1 MLTNAPLT
9 GAPRI
14 TSAFGDN
21 PAHFSRFRHRG
32 IPLRGNDGILLTA
45 TEGAPVLAVQRGQVI
60 ATFDQH
66 PRFGRAVLLDHEW
79 GHSLYGNLGAIAVR
93 QGESLGGGA
102 RIGSV
107 ARRRPDEQPAL
118 HFGLRIRPYDVGNGW
133 CGFVDPAPYLARL
146 TQPRGAII
154 GPHIIGSVRPH
165 LPLLQRWQPRLITV
179 LDPSPSE
186 LADLRAVCPDA
197 VIVGRLFVPDNEL
210 ADRIRSN
217 PEAAAQWAHE
227 LTMAHFSP
235 HVTYWQIANEILQK
249 AEDIPIL
256 VRFEMRRMQLAA
268 TAAYLCAI
276 FAFGVGNPDLPEPQR
291 MAVWQQTYPALEM
304 AEQAG
309 HIVAVHQYGMPDLF
323 RPFQDW
329 YGNRLEHQILPRLP
343 FPTLKFAVTEYGID
357 GMIEGGAPRGWQN
370 FAGAQEYAEQLLR
383 SGRYLERFS
392 GRVLGYSVFTLG
404 HNNPWQSYDIAGAV
418 ANAVAA
424 APERGTW
431 AEIRWAGTGLQAA
444 PIDTDTSPGS
454 DETEE
459 TPPVRP
465 SGGGPEPEVIIVPTQ
480 PDRPTGGTTVTASNA
495 APRLTEWFDDL
506 NLSVQAASSAQPG
519 DTVYVLKDVF
529 TTIDGS
535 WDANGSR
542 YAIPQWAKDAYENQA
557 ILMELQKKSHL
568 YATVLDANGQLIK
581 GQVVRYV
588 NRYDPS
594 NPTDRTTQENT
605 GWATFTMSGSSTY
618 HPENGEQGPWCWAPP
633 GIADTLCGGG
643 LPPDGQSLSTFA
655 VWQATTADAGTPTP
669 PPTEPPVTPTP
680 PTEPPVTPT
689 PPTEP
694 PVTPTPP
701 TEPPVT
707 PTPPTDPPVT
717 PTPPAIERRLGSWVS
732 TLGLQIKSIAER
744 PDRLTGTVAYVIK
757 DVFTTRDGSWEPSS
771 VYGSI
776 DQWARDSYLKPL
788 GDPEY
793 FDDAGGDHHLFA
805 AIIGLDGKLMKLHD
819 VLYWSDGFDV
829 LGDPNYDGY
838 FVGANGA
845 RYPQT
850 KEKSGWINIIM
861 SPDSSYVP
869 ERGEHG
875 PYCWTPAGVPAEVM
889 CGAGMPAKQHV
900 SVFVVWQAVPAETV
914 SPGEPVQPEWPT
926 GDHNIF
932 MPFVSGGPAAA
943 PASDAPQGEAPEDI
957 SATAAPAIAQA
968 ILDIVRGGAWSRLG
982 IELRAGSILAAYARQ
997 AGLGMPVTAE
1007 FVASGHRVQG
1017 FMGGIVLA
1025 PVGDPD
1031 GVTHVAW

>member
-14 TSAFGDN
+14 RGAFGDN
-21 PAHFSRFRHRG
+21 PAYYSRYRHRG
-32 IPLRGNDGILLTA
+32 ISLRGNDGVTLAA
-45 TEGAPVLAVQRGQVI
+45 TEGAPVLAVQRGQVL

-79 GHSLYGNLGAIAVR
+79 GHSFYGQLGSVAVQR
-93 QGESLGGGA
+93 GEMLGGGA
-102 RIGSV
+102 LIGAV
-107 ARRRPDEQPAL
+107 ARQRPDEQPSL
-118 HFGLRIRPYDVGNGW
+118 HFGLRIRPYAVSNGW

-154 GPHIIGSVRPH
+154 GPHIIGSASPH

-179 LDPSPSE
+179 LDPNPSS
-186 LADLRAVCPDA
+186 LADLRAACPDA
-197 VIVGRLFVPDNEL
+197 TIVGRLFVPDNEL

-235 HVTYWQIANEILQK
+235 HVVYWQIANEILQT
-249 AEDIPIL
+249 AEDVPLL
-256 VRFEMRRMQLAA
+256 VRFEIRRMQLAA

-276 FAFGVGNPDLPEPQR
+276 FAFGVGNPDLPEQRR
-291 MAVWQQTYPALEM
+291 MAVWEKTYPALEM

-309 HIVAVHQYGMPDLF
+309 HIVALHQYGMPDVF
-323 RPFQDW
+323 HPYQDW

-343 FPTLKFAVTEYGID
+343 FPALKFAVTEYGID
-357 GMIEGGAPRGWQN
+357 GMIGGGSPRGWQH
-370 FAGAQEYAEQLLR
+370 FADAQAYAEQLLR

-404 HNNPWQSYDIAGAV
+404 HNNPWQSYDIAGTV
-418 ANAVAA
+418 AEAIAA
-424 APERGTW
+424 APDRGTW
-431 AEIRWAGTGLQAA
+431 SDIRWAGTDLQAA
-444 PIDTDTSPGS
+444 PIDTDISPGS
-454 DETEE
+454 DEIDGSVPIE
-459 TPPVRP
+459 PP
-465 SGGGPEPEVIIVPTQ
+465 GGEPEPDPPLVPIQ
-480 PDRPTGGTTVTASNA
+480 PEHPTGETTVIPSTTET
-495 APRLTEWFDDL
+495 RLTEWFDDL
-506 NLSVQAASSAQPG
+506 KLTTQAAPAAQPG
-519 DTVYVLKDVF
+519 STVYILKDVF
-529 TTIDGS
+529 TTIEGS

-542 YAIPQWAKDAYENQA
+542 YAIPQWAKGTYENPA

-568 YATVLDANGQLIK
+568 YAAVVDANGQLIR
-581 GQVVRYV
+581 GQVVRFT

-594 NPTDRTTQENT
+594 QPTDRTTQENT

-633 GIADTLCGGG
+633 GLADSLCGGG
-643 LPPDGQSLSTFA
+643 LPADGQSLSIFA
-655 VWQATTADAGTPTP
+655 VWQATTAGEVTPTP
-669 PPTEPPVTPTP
+669 SPTEPPVTPTP
-680 PTEPPVTPT
+680 P
-689 PPTEP
+689 PTE
-694 PVTPTPP
+694 
-701 TEPPVT
+701 
-707 PTPPTDPPVT
+707 PPVT
-717 PTPPAIERRLGSWVS
+717 PTPPAIERRLGSWVG
-732 TLGLQIKSIAER
+732 TLRLQIKSIAER
-744 PDRLTGTVAYVIK
+744 PDRPTGDIVYLIK

-776 DQWARDSYLKPL
+776 DLWARNSYLKPM

-819 VLYWSDGFDV
+819 ILFWSDGFDM
-829 LGDPNYDGY
+829 LGNPAYDGY

-850 KEKSGWINIIM
+850 KEKSGWINVPM

-875 PYCWTPAGVPAEVM
+875 PYCWTPAGAPAEVL
-889 CGAGMPAKQHV
+889 CGAGMPAKQHI
-900 SVFVVWQAVPAETV
+900 SVFVVWQAVRAEQVT
-914 SPGEPVQPEWPT
+914 PEQPEWPT
-926 GDHNIF
+926 GDYNIF
-932 MPFVSGGPAAA
+932 MPLITNGPAAT
-943 PASDAPQGEAPEDI
+943 PASPAPQSTSASPAPQSTSASAAVSPGTAEI
-957 SATAAPAIAQA
+957 SQAIAE
-968 ILDIVRGGAWSRLG
+968 IIRSGAWSRLG
-982 IELRAGSILAAYARQ
+982 IELRPGSILAAYARQ

-1025 PVGDPD
+1025 PVGNPQQ
-1031 GVTHVAW
+1031 VTHVAW